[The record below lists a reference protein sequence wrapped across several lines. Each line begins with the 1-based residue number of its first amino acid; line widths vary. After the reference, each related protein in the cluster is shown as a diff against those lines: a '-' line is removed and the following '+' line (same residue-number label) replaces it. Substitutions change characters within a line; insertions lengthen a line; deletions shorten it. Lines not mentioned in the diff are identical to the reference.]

1 MNTAESSDSKSPF
14 KDLDKAFKSLKKL
27 RLKQQEEISSS
38 SSVALDPPNHGD
50 TCRGLVLDAID
61 EVLAQMDPLL
71 TRLNELYDALEQCPE
86 V

>member
-1 MNTAESSDSKSPF
+1 MNMSESSVNKSPSSELTKQF
-14 KDLDKAFKSLKKL
+14 KILKQL

-38 SSVALDPPNHGD
+38 SSVTLDPPNQGD
-50 TCRGLVLDAID
+50 TCRGMILDAID
-61 EVLAQMDPLL
+61 EVLAQMDPHL